1 VRNVRRVQTETASD
15 PVTPK
20 FAPPARCPDGKRLRG
35 GGARVVATPPAPVAL
50 AVNAPGGKA
59 WEASAYATAPNGNW
73 KLVAV
78 AICG

>member
-1 VRNVRRVQTETASD
+1 VETETTSD

-20 FAPPARCPDGKRLRG
+20 FAPPARCPEGKRLLG
-35 GGARVVATPPAPVAL
+35 GGARVLATPPAPVAL
-50 AVNAPGGKA
+50 AVPRPAAGRRGRG
-59 WEASAYATAPNGNW
+59 SAYATAPTGNW